1 MMGYAALHPSYNPL
15 MTTATPTHVLRGIF
29 FLLLALVFFAVLDA
43 TVKQLTA
50 TFAVPFLVW
59 ARYAVHCVLM
69 LIFLAPSLRGQLV
82 RTDHLGAQIVRA
94 LMLLSTT
101 ACGVFAFRTMPL
113 AETTA
118 VIFLSPLMVAL
129 LAGPMLGE
137 KQRAGRWIAVLAG
150 FSGVLLIA
158 HPGGALNVVGVL
170 WALGGAVSYT
180 AYQILTRRL
189 SHHEHPM
196 ALLFYTALVG
206 TVAMSAVLPWYWHQV
221 TPTTTQWLM
230 LWSMGI
236 LGGSGHYLLIRAFR
250 LAPASTLSPF
260 LYVQLV
266 WAALLGWLVFDHL
279 PDGWT
284 VLGMLII
291 ATSGLWIALGEHKG
305 ERKGEHKP
313 T

>member
-1 MMGYAALHPSYNPL
+1 MNSAS
-15 MTTATPTHVLRGIF
+15 TPHTLRGIF
-29 FLLLALVFFAVLDA
+29 LLLLALVFFAVLDA
-43 TVKQLTA
+43 TVKHLTL

-69 LIFLAPSLRGQLV
+69 LIFVAPSQRWQLV
-82 RTDHLGAQIVRA
+82 RTDYFGEQIVRA
-94 LMLLSTT
+94 LMLLATT

-129 LAGPMLGE
+129 LAGRMLGE
-137 KQRAGRWIAVLAG
+137 KQRAGRLVAVLVG

-158 HPGGALNVVGVL
+158 HPGGSLNVGGVL
-170 WALGGAVSYT
+170 WALGAAVSYT
-180 AYQILTRRL
+180 AYQISTRRL
-189 SHHEHPM
+189 SHLEHPM

-206 TVAMSAVLPWYWHQV
+206 TVAMSAVLPWYWHQA
-221 TPTTTQWLM
+221 TPTTTQWWM
-230 LWSMGI
+230 LGSLGI
-236 LGGSGHYLLIRAFR
+236 LGGTGHFLLIRAFR

-291 ATSGLWIALGEHKG
+291 AASGLWIAVE
-305 ERKGEHKP
+305 ERRKTIFIHR
-313 T
+313 